1 MLLAMLTNLSPGP
14 SWRGCDLFGWNPG

>member
-1 MLLAMLTNLSPGP
+1 MLLVILTNLSPDP